1 MTKHRR
7 QYPGATPYFDRH
19 GTRRWRFRRK
29 GFSAEL
35 GSDYGSPDFIARYE
49 AALKRQ
55 KVEGQVGASRTRPGS
70 IDALIVAYYRSP
82 KFRDLAPSSRAI
94 YSNIL
99 DRFRREHGHK
109 RVVHLERRHVMDLM
123 AERADTP
130 GAANQLFKVLRL
142 IMAHAVD
149 LEMRPDN
156 PAIGVKRFKQDGR
169 GFHTWDETE
178 IARFYDVHPP
188 GTTAHLA
195 MNLMLCTGAARAD
208 AVKLGWGNIRAGR
221 LTYRR
226 RKTRRQS
233 NIVVDIPLH
242 PDLAAALD
250 RLPRDGFTFLET
262 RLGKSRSPDGLSK
275 LMRKWC
281 NAAGLPQCSS
291 HGLRKAC
298 ARRLAEARATT
309 HEIAAV
315 TGHATLSEVERYT
328 RAAKRSGLAD
338 AGFEKLDSW
347 SKREQT
353 LANHPKRF
361 VKKDG
366 N

>member
-7 QYPGATPYFDRH
+7 QYPGATAYFDRH
-19 GTRRWRFRRK
+19 GKRRWRFRRK
-29 GFSAEL
+29 GFAAEL
-35 GSDYGSPDFIARYE
+35 GTDYGSPEFERRYE
-49 AALKRQ
+49 AALKLQ
-55 KVEGQVGASRTRPGS
+55 KVEGRVGASRTKSGT
-70 IDALIVAYYRSP
+70 IDALVVAYFRSP
-82 KFRDLAPSSRAI
+82 KFRDLAPLTRST

-99 DRFRREHGHK
+99 DRFRREHGRK
-109 RVVHLERRHVMDLM
+109 RVAHLQRRHVMDLM
-123 AERADTP
+123 AERAETP
-130 GAANQLFKVLRL
+130 TAANRLLKLLRS

-149 LEMRPDN
+149 LEIRPDN
-156 PAIGVKRFKQDGR
+156 PTLGVKPFKLDGS
-169 GFHTWDETE
+169 GYHAWDETE
-178 IARFYDVHPP
+178 IARFYEAHPL

-195 MNLMLCTGAARAD
+195 MTLMLCTGAARAD
-208 AVKLGWGNIRAGR
+208 AVKLGWGNVNHGR
-221 LTYRR
+221 LSYRR

-250 RLPRDGFTFLET
+250 FLPRSAFTFLQTEQ
-262 RLGKSRSPDGLSK
+262 GKSRSPDGLGN

-281 NAAGLPQCSS
+281 DAAGLPQCTS

-298 ARRLAEARATT
+298 ARRLAEAGATT
-309 HEIAAV
+309 HEIQAV

-328 RAAKRSGLAD
+328 RAAQRSGLAD

-361 VKKDG
+361 AKKGDK
-366 N
+366 